1 MAFGYK
7 LLDKWGLTLL
17 SIVVGLGLLY
27 FVSGDM
33 IPSAS
38 AQSGQEEAGV
48 VEINQAQFA
57 ELVYDYT
64 QEGEWQ
70 FKGDKPVIV
79 DFYAVWCG
87 PCKRLRPR
95 LEQLAREQKGE
106 VIIYSIDAEKAAELS
121 RRIGIRAFPTLL
133 FIPVEGTP
141 TLSEGLLSLKDLRQ
155 QADKIK
161 GGTSR

>member
-1 MAFGYK
+1 MMAFRYK
-7 LLDKWGLTLL
+7 LMDKWGLTLL
-17 SIVVGLGLLY
+17 SMVVGLGLLY

-70 FKGDKPVIV
+70 FKGDKPV
-79 DFYAVWCG
+79 VWCG

-106 VIIYSIDAEKAAELS
+106 VIIYSIDAEKAVELS

-161 GGTSR
+161 GGH

>member
-1 MAFGYK
+1 MAFRYN
-7 LLDKWGLTLL
+7 LMDKWGLTLL
-17 SIVVGLGLLY
+17 SIVVGLGFLY

-33 IPSAS
+33 ILSAS
-38 AQSGQEEAGV
+38 AQSGHEEVGV

-106 VIIYSIDAEKAAELS
+106 VVIYSIDAEKAVELS
-121 RRIGIRAFPTLL
+121 LRIGIRAFPTLL
-133 FIPVEGTP
+133 FIPVEGKP
-141 TLSEGLLSLKDLRQ
+141 IMMEGLLSMKELREE
-155 QADKIK
+155 ADKIK
-161 GGTSR
+161 GVR

>member
-1 MAFGYK
+1 MAFRYN
-7 LLDKWGLTLL
+7 LMDKWGLTLL
-17 SIVVGLGLLY
+17 SIVVGLGFLY

-33 IPSAS
+33 ILSAS
-38 AQSGQEEAGV
+38 AQSGHEEVGV

-106 VIIYSIDAEKAAELS
+106 VIIYSIDAEKAVELS
-121 RRIGIRAFPTLL
+121 LRIGIRAFPTLL
-133 FIPVEGTP
+133 FIPVEGKP
-141 TLSEGLLSLKDLRQ
+141 IMMEGLLSMKELREE
-155 QADKIK
+155 ADKIK
-161 GGTSR
+161 GGH

>member
-1 MAFGYK
+1 MSRHYSPHLELFPHAPGTS
-7 LLDKWGLTLL
+7 LPAIDSL
-17 SIVVGLGLLY
+17 SL
-27 FVSGDM
+27 
-33 IPSAS
+33 
-38 AQSGQEEAGV
+38 
-48 VEINQAQFA
+48 
-57 ELVYDYT
+57 
-64 QEGEWQ
+64 
-70 FKGDKPVIV
+70 
-79 DFYAVWCG
+79 C

-106 VIIYSIDAEKAAELS
+106 VIIYSIDAEKAVELS

-161 GGTSR
+161 GVASR